1 MNDAEV
7 VSENEKSINFLLFFY
22 FLSLLQAY
30 CQSRLEYSA
39 NILLANFTENNA
51 NRLAHSFSSA
61 LFNAVD
67 PLRESNLRSPEASD
81 LQVSPY
87 LESLTLISFSGFL
100 LRLFRPG
107 RHEFSVFFIFIS
119 IPFLIVHSIPF
130 NLFSMLLS
138 SISLLSSYTDVSRVR
153 YHQHLWVQDRD
164 INCEEDSRSK

>member
-61 LFNAVD
+61 LFSAVD

-87 LESLTLISFSGFL
+87 LESLTMISFSGFL

-107 RHEFSVFFIFIS
+107 RHEFSVFLYLHIHSLSYRSFDAFQFIFNAS
-119 IPFLIVHSIPF
+119 LIYFFII
-130 NLFSMLLS
+130 L
-138 SISLLSSYTDVSRVR
+138 IY
-153 YHQHLWVQDRD
+153 
-164 INCEEDSRSK
+164 